1 MKVVV
6 AGSSGLIGKA
16 LVEALRADD
25 HEVVRLVRRP
35 PSAPDEI
42 QWDPQL
48 PLDPRALSGVTAA
61 VNLAGA
67 GIGDKR
73 WTDSYKRTLLDSRVR
88 STQTLATALAA
99 LDPKPSVLVNGS
111 AIGFYG
117 EAGDTVLDERAPAG
131 DGFLAELCG
140 RWEAA
145 TEPAQAAGIRVVH
158 ARTGLVVAREG
169 GAFERMVKIFKLG
182 AGGKLGSGKQWWSPI
197 SLTDEIRALEFALTT
212 PALSGPVNLACPN
225 PLTNAQITS
234 TLGALLH
241 RPTVLP
247 APRLGLRLV
256 LGEFA
261 TEPLRSQRVVP
272 RALIDAGFRFT
283 HEDFEAAAKACL
295 VDHPSPRE

>member
-6 AGSSGLIGKA
+6 AGASGLIGKA

-35 PSAPDEI
+35 PTGSDEI
-42 QWDPQL
+42 RWDPQS
-48 PLDPRALSGVTAA
+48 PLDPAALEGVQGA

-67 GIGDKR
+67 GVGDKR
-73 WTDSYKRTLLDSRVR
+73 WTDAYKRTLVESRVR
-88 STQTLATALAA
+88 TTQTLATALAA

-131 DGFLAELCG
+131 DDFLARLCVQ
-140 RWEAA
+140 WEAA
-145 TEPAQAAGIRVVH
+145 TEPAQKAGIRVVH
-158 ARTGLVVAREG
+158 ARTGLVVAKDG
-169 GAFERMVKIFKLG
+169 GAFERMTKIFKLG
-182 AGGKLGSGKQWWSPI
+182 VGGKLGSGKQWWSPI
-197 SLTDEIRALEFALTT
+197 SLTDEVRALEFALTT
-212 PALSGPVNLACPN
+212 PSVSGPINLACPN
-225 PLTNAQITS
+225 PLTNAQITDI
-234 TLGALLH
+234 LGSLLH
-241 RPTVLP
+241 RPTLLP
-247 APRLGLRLV
+247 APKFGLRLV

-261 TEPLRSQRVVP
+261 VEPLRSQRVVP

-295 VDHPSPRE
+295 LS

>member
-1 MKVVV
+1 VKVVV

-35 PSAPDEI
+35 PSSPDEI
-42 QWDPQL
+42 QWDPTR
-48 PLDPRALSGVTAA
+48 PLDPHVLTGVQAA

-67 GIGDKR
+67 GVGDKR
-73 WTDSYKRTLLDSRVR
+73 WTDAYKRTLVESRVR
-88 STQTLATALAA
+88 TTQTLATALAA

-111 AIGFYG
+111 AIGIYG
-117 EAGDTVLDERAPAG
+117 DSGDTVLDERAPAG
-131 DGFLAELCG
+131 DDFLANLCVQ
-140 RWEAA
+140 WEAA
-145 TEPAQAAGIRVVH
+145 TKPAEEAGIRVVH
-158 ARTGLVVAREG
+158 ARTGLVVAAEG
-169 GAFERMVKIFKLG
+169 GAFERMVKIFRFG
-182 AGGKLGSGKQWWSPI
+182 VGGKLGSGKQWWSPI

-212 PALSGPVNLACPN
+212 PSVSGPVNLTCPN

-234 TLGALLH
+234 TLGSLLH

-247 APRLGLRLV
+247 APRFGLRLV

-295 VDHPSPRE
+295 LS